1 MSDFQTKPNTG
12 SMFLSK
18 QKKHDKAPDFYGSIS
33 IEPALL
39 IELAKSRNSELVE
52 IKLDAWKG
60 TTKNGDPWLS
70 LKVNTWK
77 PQERQDAPTEKDPW
91 E

>member
-1 MSDFQTKPNTG
+1 MSDFQVKPNTG

-18 QKKHDKAPDFYGSIS
+18 NKKHDKAPDFYGSVS
-33 IEPALL
+33 IDAELL
-39 IELAKSRNSELVE
+39 RELLDNRDDVLVE

-60 TTKNGDPWLS
+60 VTKNGDPWLS

-77 PQERQDAPTEKDPW
+77 PEGQQTKTEEKDPW
-91 E
+91 L

>member
-1 MSDFQTKPNTG
+1 MSDYQVKPNTG

-18 QKKHDKAPDFYGSIS
+18 SKKHEKAPDFYGSIK

-39 IELAKSRNSELVE
+39 VELARAANGDLVE
-52 IKLDAWKG
+52 VKLDAWKG
-60 TTKNGDPWLS
+60 VTKNGDPWLS

-77 PQERQDAPTEKDPW
+77 PEGQSKPEKDPW
-91 E
+91 EN

>member
-1 MSDFQTKPNTG
+1 MSDFQTRPNTG

-39 IELAKSRNSELVE
+39 VELAKARSSDLVE

-70 LKVNTWK
+70 LKVNTWQPEGQK
-77 PQERQDAPTEKDPW
+77 AAQKDPW